1 MSEAFENLCGRL
13 KGLPGLGYRSAE
25 RLALHLVATRP
36 EVGRHLADELRT
48 ALERVG
54 RCPVCGNLAQ
64 DASTCT
70 VCLDSGRDASR
81 LCIVE
86 SITDLFSM
94 ERSAAWRGRYHVLH
108 GRLSPLHGVGPE
120 ELNLSGLRGRVENSG
135 IEEVIFALPNDVEC
149 EATCHYI
156 ASELLEGLGI
166 RISRIGF
173 GLPSGGEVVYADPV
187 TLRNALEGRRD
198 FH

>member
-1 MSEAFENLCGRL
+1 MAKAFEDLCGIL
-13 KGLPGLGYRSAE
+13 KSFPGLGYRSAE
-25 RLALHLVATRP
+25 RLALHLVVARP
-36 EVGRHLADELRT
+36 ESGRGLVETLGT
-48 ALERVG
+48 ALDRVG
-54 RCPVCGNLAQ
+54 RCPICGNL
-64 DASTCT
+64 SEGGEHCGI
-70 VCLDSGRDASR
+70 CRDASR
-81 LCIVE
+81 DASSVCIVE

-94 ERSAAWRGRYHVLH
+94 ERSGAWRGRYHVLH

-120 ELNLSGLRGRVENSG
+120 DLNLGGLRKRVESEG
-135 IEEVIFALPNDVEC
+135 IAEVIFALPNDVEC

-156 ASELLEGLGI
+156 AAELLEGSGA

-187 TLRNALEGRRD
+187 TLRNALEGRRV